1 MVLLDEM
8 GTEVRYLSA
17 KSLDLKSFSRR
28 QADRVSSRR
37 QALGPCVLLNTER
50 NRRYEYG
57 NPAIWSPI
65 KKSWICWDLKV

>member
-8 GTEVRYLSA
+8 GTEARYLSA
-17 KSLDLKSFSRR
+17 KPLDLKSFSRR